1 MIFPVMITLQEI
13 RGHSPCRSGWAKVLD
28 ANGGVNADMS
38 KQFEL
43 SSIIDSNSVADCI
56 WSLRCKPEYSSLW
69 RKLAVVFADE
79 VKHLMTD
86 ERSIKA
92 LDVAWLHSEYRV
104 SDEELSA
111 AAYAA
116 DAAAYAAD
124 AAAYAAYAAAYAAYA
139 AAAADAAAAA
149 AYAACAAYAAA
160 DAAAAYAALQKQ
172 AEILHKALTTG
183 IVERTK

>member
-1 MIFPVMITLQEI
+1 MNFPVMITLNQI
-13 RGHSPCRSGWAKVLD
+13 RDNGPCRSGWEKVLA
-28 ANGGVNADMS
+28 ANGGVNADMN

-43 SSIIDSNSVADCI
+43 SSIIDSNSVEDCL
-56 WSLRCKPEYSSLW
+56 WTLCCKPEYNNLW

-92 LDVAWLHSEYRV
+92 LDVVWLCSEGKA
-104 SDEELSA
+104 SDDELCA
-111 AAYAA
+111 AAYAAADAA
-116 DAAAYAAD
+116 DAAAYAA
-124 AAAYAAYAAAYAAYA
+124 
-139 AAAADAAAAA
+139 
-149 AYAACAAYAAA
+149 AAYAAA
-160 DAAAAYAALQKQ
+160 DAADAADAARQKQ

>member
-1 MIFPVMITLQEI
+1 MIFPVMTTLQEI
-13 RGHSPCRSGWAKVLD
+13 RDHGPCRSGWEKVLS
-28 ANGGVNADMS
+28 ANGGVNTDMS

-92 LDVAWLHSEYRV
+92 LDVAWLHSECKA
-104 SDEELSA
+104 SDEELA

-116 DAAAYAAD
+116 V
-124 AAAYAAYAAAYAAYA
+124 YAAA
-139 AAAADAAAAA
+139 D
-149 AYAACAAYAAA
+149 AAYAAA
-160 DAAAAYAALQKQ
+160 DADAAVGRQKQ
-172 AEILHKALTTG
+172 AEILRKALTTG

>member
-13 RGHSPCRSGWAKVLD
+13 RDHSPCRSGWEKVLS

-43 SSIIDSNSVADCI
+43 SSIIDSNSVADCM
-56 WSLRCKPEYSSLW
+56 WSLQCKPEYFSLW

-92 LDVAWLHSEYRV
+92 LDVAWLHSECRA
-104 SDEELSA
+104 SDEELAAAAHAAHA
-111 AAYAA
+111 AAYA
-116 DAAAYAAD
+116 DAR
-124 AAAYAAYAAAYAAYA
+124 
-139 AAAADAAAAA
+139 
-149 AYAACAAYAAA
+149 
-160 DAAAAYAALQKQ
+160 QKQ
-172 AEILHKALTTG
+172 AEILRKALTTG

>member
-13 RGHSPCRSGWAKVLD
+13 RDHSPCRSGWAKVLD

-92 LDVAWLHSEYRV
+92 LDVAWLHSECRV
-104 SDEELSA
+104 SDKELA
-111 AAYAA
+111 AVAADAYAAYA
-116 DAAAYAAD
+116 D
-124 AAAYAAYAAAYAAYA
+124 AAYAAAYAAVV
-139 AAAADAAAAA
+139 AADA
-149 AYAACAAYAAA
+149 YA
-160 DAAAAYAALQKQ
+160 DAAFAARQKH
-172 AEILHKALTTG
+172 AEILCKALTTG